1 MKKYIVL
8 TLLTLSLNSL
18 FSHAQN
24 VGSSFSYQGELLD
37 NGSPANANYDF
48 GVDLYNNEIGGSPV
62 LTDTHDDVSV
72 VNGLF
77 NLEIDFGDVAYE
89 TNSQYYIELRVTPSA
104 GGATVALS
112 PRTKLLSV
120 PYATQ
125 AQFSTGGGGSWDING
140 SSLYT
145 LEQVGIGEDNPSDRL
160 HIRSDAGES
169 ALRVQ
174 VDGSTKLRVRENGGT
189 TLGSNHVNVPENGLY
204 VAGDVKQNSDSNGML
219 KYMFQATCDTSPTI
233 DREYN
238 ATNET
243 GTAGIT
249 RNSSGNCTIT
259 LPFNITDNF
268 ISATAIQAINGQ
280 NRVVG
285 CVPFLSGM
293 ICQVSDGATATG
305 VDGTFH
311 VLVY

>member
-104 GGATVALS
+104 GGATAVGPAPHFSRLLICRVPDWTAES
-112 PRTKLLSV
+112 HART
-120 PYATQ
+120 
-125 AQFSTGGGGSWDING
+125 INC
-140 SSLYT
+140 
-145 LEQVGIGEDNPSDRL
+145 RC
-160 HIRSDAGES
+160 A
-169 ALRVQ
+169 
-174 VDGSTKLRVRENGGT
+174 
-189 TLGSNHVNVPENGLY
+189 
-204 VAGDVKQNSDSNGML
+204 
-219 KYMFQATCDTSPTI
+219 
-233 DREYN
+233 
-238 ATNET
+238 
-243 GTAGIT
+243 
-249 RNSSGNCTIT
+249 
-259 LPFNITDNF
+259 
-268 ISATAIQAINGQ
+268 
-280 NRVVG
+280 
-285 CVPFLSGM
+285 
-293 ICQVSDGATATG
+293 
-305 VDGTFH
+305 
-311 VLVY
+311 